1 MSLFINTNTAAA
13 NAAANLSTS
22 NANLQDSL
30 NKLSSGSRIVNA
42 SDDAGGLAVAM
53 NLTSAA
59 LNAGA
64 SVSSDANQLSFLQAQ
79 DGVLQ
84 VIGNV
89 LTRMSQLSALASDP
103 TVTTSGYGTEFTQLS
118 TELGS
123 LAGAQYNGSSIFGAL
138 GNIAAVSTSFTSGL
152 AIGSAAGI
160 TTAIGDLASARATNG
175 AQQSSIGYDSQ
186 VQTVTQTNLQAAAG
200 QITDVDVATE
210 ATNLAKWNVMVQY
223 GAAMLAQANQT
234 NQVALKL
241 IQ

>member
-13 NAAANLSTS
+13 NAANNLAAS
-22 NANLQDSL
+22 NAQLQESL

-42 SDDAGGLAVAM
+42 SDDAGGLAVSM

-64 SVSSDANQLSFLQAQ
+64 TVSSDANQLSFLQAQ

-84 VIGNV
+84 VMGSV
-89 LTRMSQLSALASDP
+89 LTRMGQLSALAQDP
-103 TVTTSGYGTEFTQLS
+103 TVTTAGYGTEFTQLS
-118 TELGS
+118 AELGTLS
-123 LAGAQYNGSSIFGAL
+123 KATYNGMSLFGAV
-138 GNIAAVSTSFTSGL
+138 GNNIAAVDTTFTSGL
-152 AIGSAAGI
+152 AISTGVD
-160 TTAIGDLASARATNG
+160 TAIADLAAARATNG
-175 AQQSSIGYDSQ
+175 AAQSTIGYNSQ
-186 VQTVTQTNLQAAAG
+186 VETTTQTNLQAASG
-200 QITDVDVATE
+200 QITDVDVAAE

-234 NQVALKL
+234 TQVALKL